1 MFNKDLVSFILKP
14 VWYNQTMKRI
24 TFSAPLFVAIIGLS
38 IISTGFFA
46 TSTYAETVVTKTAVT
61 TTSTDSTATTASIEP
76 ATGTAAVKEKAK
88 NIWTIVRAWGISVYE
103 KVDAWRVQQS
113 GIWRDI
119 KAEKELQ
126 ITSLSQTT
134 EENRNERVDNVL
146 NGDQGTLFQ
155 GSGQDFKGNGNVFL
169 LKLYVFALNI
179 FLFVF
184 TTPIIFYGIITIALL
199 AIINKIIQKIR
210 NPHDF

>member
-1 MFNKDLVSFILKP
+1 
-14 VWYNQTMKRI
+14 MKRI
-24 TFSAPLFVAIIGLS
+24 TFSTSLFMAIIGLS
-38 IISTGFFA
+38 IVFTGFFA
-46 TSTYAETVVTKTAVT
+46 TSAYAETAVVKTSVT
-61 TTSTDSTATTASIEP
+61 TTNTDSAATTAQTEP
-76 ATGTAAVKEKAK
+76 ATGTAVVKEKAK

-103 KVDAWRVQQS
+103 KVDAWRAQQS

-134 EENRNERVDNVL
+134 EENRNERVDNVI

-179 FLFVF
+179 FLFIF
-184 TTPIIFYGIITIALL
+184 TTPVIFYGIITIALL

>member
-1 MFNKDLVSFILKP
+1 
-14 VWYNQTMKRI
+14 MKRI
-24 TFSAPLFVAIIGLS
+24 TFSTPLAVVVIGLS
-38 IISTGFFA
+38 MVFSSFFVN
-46 TSTYAETVVTKTAVT
+46 SVYAETVIKTTDTVSVTDSKATPALSSDTAT
-61 TTSTDSTATTASIEP
+61 TTSVVA
-76 ATGTAAVKEKAK
+76 EKAT
-88 NIWTIVRAWGISVYE
+88 NIWIVVKAWGVSVYE

-134 EENRNERVDNVL
+134 ENNRDERVDNVL
-146 NGDQGTLFQ
+146 NGDQATLFQ
-155 GSGQDFKGNGNVFL
+155 GSGQDFKGSGNVFL

-184 TTPIIFYGIITIALL
+184 TTPVIFYGIITIALL
-199 AIINKIIQKIR
+199 AIINKIVQKIR

>member
-1 MFNKDLVSFILKP
+1 
-14 VWYNQTMKRI
+14 MKRI
-24 TFSAPLFVAIIGLS
+24 TFSTPLTVVVIGLS
-38 IISTGFFA
+38 MAFSSFFVNPV
-46 TSTYAETVVTKTAVT
+46 YAETVIKTTDTVSVTDSKATPVSSSDTAT
-61 TTSTDSTATTASIEP
+61 TTSVVEKK
-76 ATGTAAVKEKAK
+76 AA
-88 NIWTIVRAWGISVYE
+88 NIWIIVKAWGISVYE

-134 EENRNERVDNVL
+134 EDNRNERVDNVL
-146 NGDQGTLFQ
+146 NGDQTTLFQ
-155 GSGQDFKGNGNVFL
+155 GSGQDFKGSGNVFL
-169 LKLYVFALNI
+169 LKLYVFALNV

-184 TTPIIFYGIITIALL
+184 TTPVIFYGIITIALL
-199 AIINKIIQKIR
+199 AILNKIVQKIR

>member
-1 MFNKDLVSFILKP
+1 
-14 VWYNQTMKRI
+14 MKRI
-24 TFSAPLFVAIIGLS
+24 TFSMPLFMAIIGLL
-38 IISTGFFA
+38 IVFTGFFA
-46 TSTYAETVVTKTAVT
+46 APTYAETAVVKTSVT
-61 TTSTDSTATTASIEP
+61 TTNTDSTATITQTEP
-76 ATGTAAVKEKAK
+76 ATGTAVVKEKAK

-169 LKLYVFALNI
+169 LRLYVFALNI
-179 FLFVF
+179 FLFIF
-184 TTPIIFYGIITIALL
+184 TTPVIFYGIITIALL